1 MAERLGAREN
11 SSFMAICT
19 TPDIC
24 KTPVGPNIIPIPYTV
39 IADLGQS
46 ENCVP
51 NARFNGDPCK
61 VLDQSTVPRC
71 TGDEP
76 GFIGGVR
83 SGTVAGEV
91 KPVSACSNVRA
102 GGRSIVREFD
112 PCTLNSGNCP
122 GIYVTVSAPGSTIEA
137 AGKPDPRANS
147 PVEPTPAEKEGFLKR
162 WLHQTKSD
170 LGLAAEHPGEA
181 AAGAVK
187 GTINTLPELGDVM
200 AQGSALQHA
209 AEMEERAALMRM
221 FGPSRAADQM
231 QAGAEALRQS
241 ADQITFP
248 KLDMSHPAAP
258 AGDRLFTLAQFVLG
272 AAGLLKSGAR
282 AGIRTLA
289 KSGGSAVAGKADDVA
304 RLGSTASREMKAA
317 DAAADATKADQALAG
332 KGGQLPRKKGAAAPD
347 VDKPPKGDGVRI
359 RRTAHEGAAFG
370 EQKAH
375 AKMKEMGYERIDKGG
390 EYKPGRNGIDG
401 VYRNPNPPPDYVI
414 MEAKYNTAKLGDTV
428 DGKQMSDSWVN
439 GETTGFDRL
448 REAVGPRTA
457 DKIRESI
464 DAGRV
469 QKLLLQVDE
478 SGKVSIKAL
487 DILGNIIKP

>member
-11 SSFMAICT
+11 SSFVAICT
-19 TPDIC
+19 APDIC
-24 KTPVGPNIIPIPYTV
+24 KTPAGPNVIPIPYMV

-61 VLDQSTVPRC
+61 VLDKSTVPRC

-76 GFIGGVR
+76 GFIGGVI

-102 GGRSIVREFD
+102 GGRSVVREFD

-137 AGKPDPRANS
+137 AGKPAPRANS
-147 PVEPTPAEKEGFLKR
+147 PVEPTPAEKKGFLEK
-162 WLHQTKSD
+162 WLNQTKSD

-282 AGIRTLA
+282 AGIRALP
-289 KSGGSAVAGKADDVA
+289 KSGGRAVAGKADDVA
-304 RLGSTASREMKAA
+304 P
-317 DAAADATKADQALAG
+317 AG
-332 KGGQLPRKKGAAAPD
+332 GGGQLPRKKGAPAPD

-359 RRTAHEGAAFG
+359 KRTAHEGAAFG

-401 VYRNPNPPPDYVI
+401 VYRNPNPPPDYVVLD
-414 MEAKYNTAKLGDTV
+414 AKYNTAALDNTL
-428 DGKQMSDSWVN
+428 DGRQMSDSWIR
-439 GETTGFDRL
+439 GDATGFNRL
-448 REAVGPRTA
+448 REAVGPKAAANIRT
-457 DKIRESI
+457 SL
-464 DAGRV
+464 DAGTAQRW
-469 QKLLLQVDE
+469 LMHVDE
-478 SGKVSIKAL
+478 SGNVTIKVL
-487 DILGNIIKP
+487 DAFGKVIKP